1 MKETRYFY
9 VPDAASTNEL
19 PAEEAAHA
27 SRVLRLE
34 SGDEVFLIDGT
45 GCFFKAQLTL
55 VTKGRC
61 LYDIVERLPQEKTWN
76 GRIAVA
82 MAPTK
87 VIDRVEWTLEKAT
100 EIGIDEFSLLNC
112 AFSERRNVKLERLDK
127 IVVAAVKQSRKAWK
141 PLLNDL
147 QPFEGFVNRPRKG
160 AKYIAHCYA
169 EIDKKDLYGELLQLN
184 GDEEVTILIGPEGD
198 FSIDEVR
205 LAMNKGYVSV
215 SLGQSRLRTETA
227 ALAATMMAQL
237 AFRK

>member
-61 LYDIVERLPQEKTWN
+61 LYDIVERLAQEKTWS

-227 ALAATMMAQL
+227 ALAATMIAQL

>member
-147 QPFEGFVNRPRKG
+147 QSFENFVKQPRKG

-198 FSIDEVR
+198 FSIDEVH
-205 LAMNKGYVSV
+205 LAMSKGYVPV

-227 ALAATMMAQL
+227 ALAATMIAQL

>member
-9 VPDAASTNEL
+9 VPDAARSNEL

-34 SGDEVFLIDGT
+34 SGDEVFLIDGA

-147 QPFEGFVNRPRKG
+147 QPFEDFVNRPRKG

-205 LAMNKGYVSV
+205 LAMSKGYVPV

-227 ALAATMMAQL
+227 ALAATMIAQL
-237 AFRK
+237 VFRK

>member
-9 VPDAASTNEL
+9 VPNAESSNEL

-34 SGDEVFLIDGT
+34 SGDEVFLIDGA

-127 IVVAAVKQSRKAWK
+127 IVVAAVKQSRMAWK

-147 QPFEGFVNRPRKG
+147 QPFENFVKQPRKG

-184 GDEEVTILIGPEGD
+184 CDEEVTILIGPEGD

-205 LAMNKGYVSV
+205 LAMSQGYVSV

-227 ALAATMMAQL
+227 ALAATMIAQL

>member
-9 VPDAASTNEL
+9 VPDAARSNEL

-147 QPFEGFVNRPRKG
+147 QPFEDFVNRPRKG

-184 GDEEVTILIGPEGD
+184 GEEEVTILIGPEGD

-205 LAMNKGYVSV
+205 LAMSKGYVPV

-227 ALAATMMAQL
+227 ALAATMIAQL

>member
-147 QPFEGFVNRPRKG
+147 QPFENFVKQPRKG
-160 AKYIAHCYA
+160 AKYIAHFYA

-198 FSIDEVR
+198 FSIDEVH
-205 LAMNKGYVSV
+205 LAMSKGYVPV

-227 ALAATMMAQL
+227 ALAATMIAQL
-237 AFRK
+237 GFRK

>member
-45 GCFFKAQLTL
+45 GCFFKAHLTL

-61 LYDIVERLPQEKTWN
+61 LYDIVERLPQEKTWS

-147 QPFEGFVNRPRKG
+147 QPFESFVNRPRKG

-205 LAMNKGYVSV
+205 LAMSKGYVPV

-227 ALAATMMAQL
+227 ALAATMIAQL

>member
-100 EIGIDEFSLLNC
+100 EIGVDEFSLLNC

-147 QPFEGFVNRPRKG
+147 QPFEDFVNRPRKG

-205 LAMNKGYVSV
+205 LAMSQGYVSV

-227 ALAATMMAQL
+227 ALAATMIAQF

>member
-127 IVVAAVKQSRKAWK
+127 IVVAAVKPSRKAWK

-147 QPFEGFVNRPRKG
+147 QPFENFVKQPRKG

-184 GDEEVTILIGPEGD
+184 GEEEVTILIGPEGD

-227 ALAATMMAQL
+227 ALAATMIAQL

>member
-34 SGDEVFLIDGT
+34 SGDEVFLIDGV

-147 QPFEGFVNRPRKG
+147 QPFENFVKQPRRG

-227 ALAATMMAQL
+227 ALAATMIAQL

>member
-184 GDEEVTILIGPEGD
+184 DDEEVTILIGPEGD

-205 LAMNKGYVSV
+205 LAMSKGYVPV

-227 ALAATMMAQL
+227 ALAATMIAQL

>member
-9 VPDAASTNEL
+9 VPDAARSNEL

-27 SRVLRLE
+27 SRVLRVE
-34 SGDEVFLIDGT
+34 SGDEVFLIDGA

-147 QPFEGFVNRPRKG
+147 QPFENFVKQPRKG

-169 EIDKKDLYGELLQLN
+169 EIDKKNLYGELLQLN

-205 LAMNKGYVSV
+205 LAMSQGYVSV

-227 ALAATMMAQL
+227 ALAATMIAQL

>member
-9 VPDAASTNEL
+9 VPNAESSNEL

-34 SGDEVFLIDGT
+34 SGDEVFLIDGA

-55 VTKGRC
+55 VTKSRC
-61 LYDIVERLPQEKTWN
+61 LYDIVERLPQEKTWY
-76 GRIAVA
+76 GRIAIA

-100 EIGIDEFSLLNC
+100 EIGVDEFSLLNC

-147 QPFEGFVNRPRKG
+147 QSFEHFVMQPRNG

-169 EIDKKDLYGELLQLN
+169 EIDKKDLYNELTQLN
-184 GDEEVTILIGPEGD
+184 CDEEVTILIGPEGD
-198 FSIDEVR
+198 FSIEEVR
-205 LAMNKGYVSV
+205 LAISQGYVSV

-227 ALAATMMAQL
+227 ALAATMIAQL

>member
-147 QPFEGFVNRPRKG
+147 QPFESFVNQPRKG

-198 FSIDEVR
+198 FSIDEVH
-205 LAMNKGYVSV
+205 LAMSKGYVPV

-227 ALAATMMAQL
+227 ALAATMIAQL

>member
-198 FSIDEVR
+198 FSIDEVH
-205 LAMNKGYVSV
+205 LAMGKGYVPV

-227 ALAATMMAQL
+227 ALAATMIAQL

>member
-9 VPDAASTNEL
+9 VPNAECSSEL

-34 SGDEVFLIDGT
+34 SGDEVFLIDGA

-55 VTKGRC
+55 VTKSRC
-61 LYDIVERLPQEKTWN
+61 LYDIVERLPQEKTWH
-76 GRIAVA
+76 GRIAIA

-100 EIGIDEFSLLNC
+100 EIGVDEFSLLNC

-141 PLLNDL
+141 PLLNDI
-147 QPFEGFVNRPRKG
+147 QSFEHFVKQPRKG
-160 AKYIAHCYA
+160 VKYIAHCYA
-169 EIDKKDLYGELLQLN
+169 EIDKKDLYNELTQLN
-184 GDEEVTILIGPEGD
+184 CDEEVTILIGPEGD
-198 FSIDEVR
+198 FSIEEVR
-205 LAMNKGYVSV
+205 LAISQGYVSV

-227 ALAATMMAQL
+227 ALAATMIAQL

>member
-34 SGDEVFLIDGT
+34 SGDGVFLIDGT
-45 GCFFKAQLTL
+45 GCFFRAQLTL

-147 QPFEGFVNRPRKG
+147 QPFENFVKQPRKG

-205 LAMNKGYVSV
+205 LAMSKGYVPV

-227 ALAATMMAQL
+227 ALAATMIAQL

>member
-34 SGDEVFLIDGT
+34 NGDEVFLIDGT

-127 IVVAAVKQSRKAWK
+127 IVIAAVKQSRKAWK

-147 QPFEGFVNRPRKG
+147 QPFEDFVNRPRKG

-205 LAMNKGYVSV
+205 LAMSKGYVPV

-227 ALAATMMAQL
+227 ALAATMIAQL

>member
-1 MKETRYFY
+1 MRETRYFY

-147 QPFEGFVNRPRKG
+147 QPFENFVKQPRKG

-205 LAMNKGYVSV
+205 LAMSKGYVPV

-227 ALAATMMAQL
+227 ALAATMIAQL

>member
-205 LAMNKGYVSV
+205 LAMSKGYVPV

-227 ALAATMMAQL
+227 ALAATMIAQL

>member
-9 VPDAASTNEL
+9 VPNAESSNEL

-147 QPFEGFVNRPRKG
+147 QPFESFVNRPRKG

-184 GDEEVTILIGPEGD
+184 GEEEVTILIGPEGD

-205 LAMNKGYVSV
+205 LAMSKGYVPV

-227 ALAATMMAQL
+227 ALAATMIAQL

>member
-34 SGDEVFLIDGT
+34 SGDEVFLIDGA

-205 LAMNKGYVSV
+205 LAMSKGYVPV

-227 ALAATMMAQL
+227 ALAATMIAQL

>member
-9 VPDAASTNEL
+9 VPNAESSNEL

-27 SRVLRLE
+27 ARVLRLE
-34 SGDEVFLIDGT
+34 SGDEVFLIDGA

-55 VTKGRC
+55 VTKSKC
-61 LYDIVERLPQEKTWN
+61 LYDIVERLPQEKTWH
-76 GRIAVA
+76 GRIAIA

-87 VIDRVEWTLEKAT
+87 AIDRVEWTLEKAT
-100 EIGIDEFSLLNC
+100 EIGVDEFSLLNC

-147 QPFEGFVNRPRKG
+147 QSFEHFVMQPRKG
-160 AKYIAHCYA
+160 TKYIAHCYV
-169 EIDKKDLYGELLQLN
+169 EIDKKDLYSELTQLN
-184 GDEEVTILIGPEGD
+184 CDEEVTILIGPEGD
-198 FSIDEVR
+198 FSIEEVR
-205 LAMNKGYVSV
+205 LATSQGYVSV

-227 ALAATMMAQL
+227 ALAATMIAQL

>member
-61 LYDIVERLPQEKTWN
+61 LYDIVERLPQKKTWN

-112 AFSERRNVKLERLDK
+112 AFSKRRNVKLERLDK

-198 FSIDEVR
+198 FSIDEVH
-205 LAMNKGYVSV
+205 LAMSKGYVPV

-227 ALAATMMAQL
+227 ALAATMIAQL

>member
-9 VPDAASTNEL
+9 VPDAARSNEL

-34 SGDEVFLIDGT
+34 SGDEVFLIDGA

-147 QPFEGFVNRPRKG
+147 ETFESFVNRPRKG

-169 EIDKKDLYGELLQLN
+169 EIDKKDLYGELLQLT

-205 LAMNKGYVSV
+205 LAMSKGYVPV

-227 ALAATMMAQL
+227 ALAATMIAQL
-237 AFRK
+237 VFRK

>member
-147 QPFEGFVNRPRKG
+147 QPFEDFVNRPRKG

-198 FSIDEVR
+198 FSIDEVH
-205 LAMNKGYVSV
+205 LAMSKGYVPV

-227 ALAATMMAQL
+227 ALAATMIAQL

>member
-9 VPDAASTNEL
+9 VPDAARSNEL

-34 SGDEVFLIDGT
+34 SGDEVFLIDGA

-147 QPFEGFVNRPRKG
+147 QPFENFVKQPRKG

-205 LAMNKGYVSV
+205 LAMSKGYVPV

-227 ALAATMMAQL
+227 ALAATMIAQL

>member
-9 VPDAASTNEL
+9 VPDAARSNEL

-34 SGDEVFLIDGT
+34 SGDEVFLIDGA

-147 QPFEGFVNRPRKG
+147 QPFESFVNRPRKG
-160 AKYIAHCYA
+160 AKYIGHCYA

-205 LAMNKGYVSV
+205 LAMSKGYVPV

-227 ALAATMMAQL
+227 ALAATMIAQL

>member
-34 SGDEVFLIDGT
+34 CGDEVFLIDGT

-61 LYDIVERLPQEKTWN
+61 LYDIVERLPQKKTWN

-147 QPFEGFVNRPRKG
+147 QPFEDFVNRPRKG
-160 AKYIAHCYA
+160 VKYIAHCYA

-205 LAMNKGYVSV
+205 LAMSKGYVPV

-227 ALAATMMAQL
+227 ALAATMIAQL

>member
-19 PAEEAAHA
+19 PAEEAVHA

-147 QPFEGFVNRPRKG
+147 QPFESFVNRPRKG

-205 LAMNKGYVSV
+205 LAMNKGYVPV

-227 ALAATMMAQL
+227 ALAATMIAQL

>member
-9 VPDAASTNEL
+9 VPDAARSNEL

-34 SGDEVFLIDGT
+34 SGDEVFLIDGA

-112 AFSERRNVKLERLDK
+112 AFSERRSVKLERLDK

-147 QPFEGFVNRPRKG
+147 QPFESFVNRPRKG

-205 LAMNKGYVSV
+205 LAMNKGYVPV

-227 ALAATMMAQL
+227 ALAATMIAQL

>member
-34 SGDEVFLIDGT
+34 SGDEVFLIDGA
-45 GCFFKAQLTL
+45 GCFFKAKLTL

-127 IVVAAVKQSRKAWK
+127 IVIAAVKQSRKAWK

-147 QPFEGFVNRPRKG
+147 QPFENFVKQPRKG

-205 LAMNKGYVSV
+205 LAMSKGYVPV

-227 ALAATMMAQL
+227 ALAATMIAQL

>member
-9 VPDAASTNEL
+9 VPNAESSNEL
-19 PAEEAAHA
+19 PVEEAAHA

-34 SGDEVFLIDGT
+34 SGDEVFLIDGA

-55 VTKGRC
+55 VTKSRC
-61 LYDIVERLPQEKTWN
+61 LYDIVERLPQEKTWY
-76 GRIAVA
+76 GRIAIA

-147 QPFEGFVNRPRKG
+147 QSFEHFVKQPRKG
-160 AKYIAHCYA
+160 VKYIAHCYA
-169 EIDKKDLYGELLQLN
+169 EIDKKDLYNDLTQLN
-184 GDEEVTILIGPEGD
+184 CDDEVTILIGPEGD
-198 FSIDEVR
+198 FSTEEVR
-205 LAMNKGYVSV
+205 LAISQGYVSV

-227 ALAATMMAQL
+227 ALAATMIAQL

>member
-160 AKYIAHCYA
+160 AKYIAHCYV

-198 FSIDEVR
+198 FSIDEVH
-205 LAMNKGYVSV
+205 LAMSKGYVPV

-227 ALAATMMAQL
+227 ALAATMIAQL

>member
-34 SGDEVFLIDGT
+34 NGDEVFLIDGT

-147 QPFEGFVNRPRKG
+147 QPFEDFVNRPRKG

-198 FSIDEVR
+198 FSIDEVH
-205 LAMNKGYVSV
+205 LAMSKGYVPV

-227 ALAATMMAQL
+227 ALAATMIAQL

>member
-34 SGDEVFLIDGT
+34 SGDEMFLIDGT

-160 AKYIAHCYA
+160 VKYIAHCYA

-205 LAMNKGYVSV
+205 LAMSKGYVPV

-227 ALAATMMAQL
+227 ALAATMIAQL

>member
-9 VPDAASTNEL
+9 VPDAASTNQL

-147 QPFEGFVNRPRKG
+147 QPFESFVNRLRKG

-205 LAMNKGYVSV
+205 LAMSKGYVPV

-227 ALAATMMAQL
+227 ALAATMIAQL